1 MDATDM
7 NTVRRIPLFLGAA
20 AGASLV
26 ILNVV
31 TATFYLL
38 WMGADQWLVNRSE
51 SGGGFDPSQL
61 PPYTHATW
69 FAAHATMLSL
79 VVLDVIAVAAVVLL
93 IRGNRSQADAPAA
106 VNLPH
111 PSVHQA

>member
-51 SGGGFDPSQL
+51 SGGGFDPVNFLRTLMLLGSPHM
-61 PPYTHATW
+61 PPC
-69 FAAHATMLSL
+69 F
-79 VVLDVIAVAAVVLL
+79 
-93 IRGNRSQADAPAA
+93 RSW
-106 VNLPH
+106 
-111 PSVHQA
+111 SWM